1 MMMYLT
7 KIRFSKKSP
16 EDKDLPPNIFDDIA
30 QEAAEYISKDKEKNK
45 STQIRRFYDEL
56 VMWHDKVYSVP
67 QDARQKKYEEL
78 APFIKM
84 LNAKVA
90 YAFGRKLVD
99 EAFGKLFDHCI
110 KEVKDPKSLKYC
122 KLFMEALIGFRKAK
136 E

>member
-1 MMMYLT
+1 MMMKLEQ
-7 KIRFSKKSP
+7 IRFSAPLP
-16 EDKDLPPNIFDDIA
+16 EDIFDRIA
-30 QEAAEYISKDKEKNK
+30 QEAADDISNAKGNKNK

-67 QDARQKKYEEL
+67 QEERAQKYSEL

-90 YAFGRKLVD
+90 YAFGRDLVD
-99 EAFGKLFDHCI
+99 AAFKALFSHCI
-110 KEVKDPKSLKYC
+110 KEVKGPESLKYC

>member
-1 MMMYLT
+1 MMMDLT
-7 KIRFSKKSP
+7 KIRFSEPLP
-16 EDKDLPPNIFDDIA
+16 ENIFDGIA
-30 QEAAEYISKDKEKNK
+30 QKAADDISNTRGNKNK

-90 YAFGRKLVD
+90 YAFGRELVD
-99 EAFGKLFDHCI
+99 EAFRKLFDHCI
-110 KEVKDPKSLKYC
+110 REVKGPESLKYC